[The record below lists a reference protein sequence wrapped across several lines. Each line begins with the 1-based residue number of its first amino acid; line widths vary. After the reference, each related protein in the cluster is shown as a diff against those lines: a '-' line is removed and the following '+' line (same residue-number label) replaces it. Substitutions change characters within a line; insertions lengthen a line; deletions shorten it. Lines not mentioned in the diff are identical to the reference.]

1 MRYKYLLIS
10 AGILIWLSSCTTQ
23 GRLTY
28 LTFKKSDNYQELNS
42 SMEKVKNQFDSS
54 IQQQYSALREMRYIS
69 KHMKEPGKREIA
81 LSALTFFTFMS
92 DDGDISDR
100 SLSRLNDV
108 LDEPEWPKHLK
119 LNLIDSI
126 IDLVVGELGF
136 QEKHDGMMMV
146 FGVDSAVREDA
157 LLFLLNKFDSLVPE
171 LQYHTVSALHRL
183 LVTEPRL
190 GNCPVSIC
198 DEDIRKN
205 KEEWDLGVEI
215 KVSIPPNADP
225 KAVEAGAYGPLTKR
239 EPLEEREEWNE
250 ELDELKLIVWEWIE
264 DALDDQD
271 IPYLIQG
278 RLIRFAGEIEILS
291 LQEEKSNEFIE
302 QVSEWAENEDISVD
316 LRKLLGASREK
327 VKIYGFPSTKSPQL
341 SEKAYEGI
349 AKRPTDFLETHIDA
363 ILHQQLERQKSGFD
377 PGKPDAL
384 GLAFTSF
391 NETDE
396 GELRREIILENVTTA
411 LQKGLLGKITYVAER
426 VLKSIENTRSDTDL
440 VPLLKLVGALYPSL
454 KAQKRSPKPLFE
466 TLLEKAEA
474 SETLSERRLY
484 LNAILEGA
492 AVFPV
497 DANLILASA
506 SDQDVVTSHQI
517 NSVIQK
523 IDETF

>member
-1 MRYKYLLIS
+1 MRYSYFLNLVLIF
-10 AGILIWLSSCTTQ
+10 ICLIGCTTQ

-28 LTFKKSDNYQELNS
+28 LKFEKSKNYVELNS
-42 SMEKVKNQFDSS
+42 SMEKLKNQYNSS
-54 IQQQYSALREMRYIS
+54 IQNQLSALREIRYIS
-69 KHMKEPGKREIA
+69 KHMKEPGKREMA
-81 LSALTFFTFMS
+81 LRALTFFTFMT
-92 DDGDISDR
+92 DDGDIQDR
-100 SLSRLNDV
+100 SLSRLNNV

-119 LNLIDSI
+119 LNIIDSI
-126 IDLVVGELGF
+126 VDLVTGKLGF

-146 FGVDSAVREDA
+146 FGVESKVRKDA
-157 LLFLLNKFDSLVPE
+157 LMYLLNKFEGLEPQ
-171 LQYHTVSALHRL
+171 LQYHAVGAFHKLLLTVPSL
-183 LVTEPRL
+183 T
-190 GNCPVSIC
+190 NCPENIC

-205 KEEWDLGVEI
+205 QEEWDLGVEI
-215 KVSIPPNADP
+215 KANIPANADP

-250 ELDELKLIVWEWIE
+250 EMDELKLVLWEWIE

-271 IPYLIQG
+271 VPYLIQG
-278 RLIRFAGEIEILS
+278 RLIRFAGEIELFP
-291 LQEEKSNEFIE
+291 LQEGKSNEFIE

-327 VKIYGFPSTKSPQL
+327 VKIYGYPSTKSPQL
-341 SEKAYEGI
+341 SDKAYKGI
-349 AKRPTDFLETHIDA
+349 KNRPIDFLETHINA

-377 PGKPDAL
+377 PGEPDAL
-384 GLAFTSF
+384 TLAFSSF

-396 GELRREIILENVTTA
+396 GDLRREIVLENVTTA
-411 LQKGLLGKITYVAER
+411 LQKGLLGDISYIAER
-426 VLKSIENTRSDTDL
+426 TLKSIDDTRSDIDL
-440 VPLLKLVGALYPSL
+440 EPLLNLVGALYPSL

-474 SETLSERRLY
+474 AEKLYERRLY

-497 DANLILASA
+497 ETNLILASA

-517 NSVIQK
+517 NSVIQTL
-523 IDETF
+523 DESF

>member
-10 AGILIWLSSCTTQ
+10 AVILIWLSSCTTQ

-54 IQQQYSALREMRYIS
+54 IQQQHSALREMRYIS

-81 LSALTFFTFMS
+81 LSALTFFTFMT

-100 SLSRLNDV
+100 SLSRLNNV
-108 LDEPEWPKHLK
+108 LDKPEWPKHLK

-146 FGVDSAVREDA
+146 FGVDSEVREDA

-183 LVTEPRL
+183 LMTEPRL

-198 DEDIRKN
+198 DEEIRKN

-250 ELDELKLIVWEWIE
+250 ELDKLKLIVWEWIE

-271 IPYLIQG
+271 VPYLIQG
-278 RLIRFAGEIEILS
+278 RLIRFAGEIELLS
-291 LQEEKSNEFIE
+291 LQEEKSNEFVE
-302 QVSEWAENEDISVD
+302 QVSGWAENEDISVD

-349 AKRPTDFLETHIDA
+349 VKRPTDFLETHIDA

-454 KAQKRSPKPLFE
+454 KAQKRSPQ
-466 TLLEKAEA
+466 
-474 SETLSERRLY
+474 
-484 LNAILEGA
+484 AI
-492 AVFPV
+492 VRDFTRK
-497 DANLILASA
+497 S
-506 SDQDVVTSHQI
+506 
-517 NSVIQK
+517 
-523 IDETF
+523 